1 MGTLIQPTISKP
13 SGSLLQFCSE
23 DYQMKEVELLTF
35 KGFLAE
41 AYSFFPKTEEEIRKT
56 LSEFPHNNV
65 EDIIKLFN
73 YLKGQ
78 HEAPINIDL
87 KKPKNVNVSRYFKGT
102 YNIGDIKTS
111 AGLTTIKI
119 KFGNGSL
126 GNRGANN
133 RGNAFEKEFKTAL
146 DGWYAGENNPDYP
159 TGETLKAVQD
169 IVNTYN
175 LSDSEWKAKVVG
187 GENTRRPLDFKG
199 AIQLT
204 NTKGTGFD
212 IGNSVTD
219 ITITK
224 DPEEKIYLS
233 LKLDTTTTFFNV
245 GVKTKIT
252 KKEIDEGLIKNKD
265 GVKLLKLFGIDNKR
279 FCTIFNDDVPTQ
291 GGIVRTKPKASAM
304 KTLLKSGIGYGYH
317 VIHKIRGNIKSYKM
331 DKTRMGKS
339 AAVGDATIYY
349 GGKGGRGKR
358 INMEMES
365 PHYKFTLNI
374 RDTQGGDGYP
384 TRMMCDFTTLKV

>member
-1 MGTLIQPTISKP
+1 MGTLIQPTTPKP

-23 DYQMKEVELLTF
+23 DYQMKEVELQTF

-175 LSDSEWKAKVVG
+175 LSDSEWKATVVG
-187 GENTRRPLDFKG
+187 GENTRRPLNFKG

-219 ITITK
+219 ITIK
-224 DPEEKIYLS
+224 KSLEEIYLS
-233 LKLDTTTTFFNV
+233 LKLDKTTTFFNV
-245 GVKTKIT
+245 GLKTKIT
-252 KKEIDEGLIKNKD
+252 KKEIDEGEIKNTD
-265 GVKLLKLFGIDNKR
+265 GIKLLDLFGIDNKR
-279 FCTIFNDDVPTQ
+279 FCTIFNDAVPTQ
-291 GGIVRTKPKASAM
+291 RGKVSTRPNAFAM

-317 VIHKIRGNIKSYKM
+317 VIHKIGGKIKSYKM
-331 DKTRMGKS
+331 DETRMNQ
-339 AAVGDATIYY
+339 AATIGGLTIYY
-349 GGKGGRGKR
+349 GGKKRGGKR
-358 INMEMES
+358 IDMEMKS
-365 PHYKFTLNI
+365 KHYKFKLNI

-384 TRMMCDFTTLKV
+384 TRMMCDFTTL

>member
-1 MGTLIQPTISKP
+1 MLR
-13 SGSLLQFCSE
+13 F
-23 DYQMKEVELLTF
+23 KEYLE
-35 KGFLAE
+35 E
-41 AYSFFPKTEEEIRKT
+41 AYTFFPKSEDDIRKT
-56 LSEFPHNNV
+56 LGDFSHENV
-65 EDIIKLFN
+65 EEIITLFN
-73 YLKGQ
+73 YLKGKDDT
-78 HEAPINIDL
+78 PINIDL
-87 KKPKNVNVSRYFKGT
+87 KKSNHVNVARALKGDF
-102 YNIGDIKTS
+102 NIGDIKS
-111 AGLTTIKI
+111 GAGLSNIKI

-146 DGWYAGENNPDYP
+146 DGWYAGENDPNYP

-175 LSDSEWKAKVVG
+175 LSDSGWKAKVVG
-187 GENTRRPLDFKG
+187 GENTRRPLNFKG

-233 LKLDTTTTFFNV
+233 LKIEKTTTFFNV

-252 KKEIDEGLIKNKD
+252 KKEINEGEIKNKD
-265 GVKLLKLFGIDNKR
+265 GRKLLDLFGIDNKR
-279 FCTIFNDDVPTQ
+279 FCTIFTPDVKTE
-291 GGIVRTKPKASAM
+291 GGKETTKPNKRAL

-317 VIHKIRGNIKSYKM
+317 VIHKMRGDIESYKM
-331 DKTRMGKS
+331 DKIRMGKS
-339 AAVGDATIYY
+339 ATVGDATIYY
-349 GGKGGRGKR
+349 GGKGGSGKR

-384 TRMMCDFTTLKV
+384 TRMMCDFTKK

>member
-1 MGTLIQPTISKP
+1 MLR
-13 SGSLLQFCSE
+13 F
-23 DYQMKEVELLTF
+23 KEYLE
-35 KGFLAE
+35 E
-41 AYSFFPKTEEEIRKT
+41 AYTFFPKSEDDIRKT
-56 LSEFPHNNV
+56 LGDFSHENV
-65 EDIIKLFN
+65 EEIITLFN
-73 YLKGQ
+73 YLKDKDV
-78 HEAPINIDL
+78 APINIDV
-87 KKPKNVNVSRYFKGT
+87 KKPKNVNVTRALKGSYT
-102 YNIGDIKTS
+102 EADIAS
-111 AGLTTIKI
+111 GAGLKIIKI
-119 KFGNGSL
+119 KFGNGSM

-146 DGWYAGENNPDYP
+146 DGWYAGENDPNYP

-339 AAVGDATIYY
+339 ASVGDVTIHY
-349 GGKGGRGKR
+349 GGKTGKGKR
-358 INMEMES
+358 IDMEMTS
-365 PHYKFTLNI
+365 SHYKFKLNI
-374 RDTQGGDGYP
+374 RDTQGRDGYP
-384 TRMMCDFTTLKV
+384 TRMMCDFTTL